1 MAPLDGRFSGCSGA
15 VSGAQ
20 LGIYGKS
27 HPTIDSKEV
36 FSGPKIDPETGEIA
50 GISDTASVR
59 LERFALQSVA
69 RSILPGSQTAKC
81 LRVLF
86 MPSGEV
92 EVWYS
97 PEHQTAS
104 FGGLVTCHSVW
115 VCPVCTA
122 KISERRRA
130 EIQMA
135 MAAWEAQGGSVA
147 LLTLTHG
154 HSKHDPL
161 SGLLQGEQKAIMRFF
176 GCREGVRLMGTMGRF
191 GHIRSWE
198 VTHGRK
204 RDLVVGKHSSGWHPH
219 FHILLFLKIH
229 WTVDSL
235 RGFEDWAFQV
245 WLSCCRLANLPVP
258 SRQYGVTLEDGSKA
272 ADYVAKMGL
281 EEPRNTWGLDAEM
294 TKGHTKRAKDGETP
308 FDFLRSCLVCEDAQ
322 GRALFREFAT
332 CFKGKRQL
340 VWSRGL
346 RERFDLGETTDAEL
360 AATPEAD
367 AYILSNLTRDDWRLV
382 LRLDA
387 RGELLE
393 LASRGSWEP
402 VSRFLEG
409 LRAKI

>member
-1 MAPLDGRFSGCSGA
+1 MLPLDSHS
-15 VSGAQ
+15 VSDSGAQ

-27 HPTIDSKEV
+27 DPALDLEGIFPGS
-36 FSGPKIDPETGEIA
+36 KIDPETGEIT
-50 GISDTASVR
+50 GISNTASVR
-59 LERFALQSVA
+59 LERFALQSVV
-69 RSILPGSQTAKC
+69 RSILPGTQTAKC
-81 LRVLF
+81 LRVPF

-115 VCPVCTA
+115 VCPVCSA
-122 KISERRRA
+122 KISERRRT
-130 EIQMA
+130 EIQTA
-135 MAAWEAQGGSVA
+135 MAAWEAQGGAVA
-147 LLTLTHG
+147 LLTLTHA

-161 SGLLQGEQKAIMRFF
+161 PGLLQGEQTALKRFF

-191 GHIRSWE
+191 GHIRAWE

-204 RDLVVGKHSSGWHPH
+204 RDLVVGKHNSGWHPH
-219 FHILLFLKIH
+219 FHILLFLKIR
-229 WTVDSL
+229 WTVHAL
-235 RGFEDWAFQV
+235 RELEDWAFQV
-245 WLSCCRLANLPVP
+245 WLSCCRLAQLPAP
-258 SRQYGVTLEDGSKA
+258 SREYGVTLEDGSKA
-272 ADYVAKMGL
+272 AEYVAKMGL
-281 EEPRNTWGLDAEM
+281 EEPRSTWGLDCEM

-308 FDFLRSCLVCEDAQ
+308 FDFLRSCLACEDPQ

-346 RERFDLGETTDAEL
+346 RERFDLVTRTDAEL
-360 AATPEAD
+360 AESQEVD
-367 AYILSNLTRDDWRLV
+367 AHILANLTREDWRMV

-393 LASRGSWEP
+393 LARHGSWEP
-402 VSRFLEG
+402 VARLLEG
-409 LRAKI
+409 LKAML